1 MFIIL
6 IGDFMYKY
14 NLFIIN
20 NNAYKIFK
28 NNSNYLYNILN
39 LLYHM
44 KKTDMIYGIS
54 LYKDICD
61 KFSVKLLNNY
71 ITERFLTKNINNKLL
86 LKNNRE
92 KTYLRINYSNVFIES
107 NVLLPQIL
115 KIFNIYN
122 RKIFVIDFNNKKFF
136 WLNDAIKK
144 L

>member
-1 MFIIL
+1 
-6 IGDFMYKY
+6 MYKY

-28 NNSNYLYNILN
+28 NNADYLYNILN
-39 LLYHM
+39 LLYHI
-44 KKTDMIYGIS
+44 KKTDMIFGIC

-61 KFSVKLLNNY
+61 KFSVKLFNNY
-71 ITERFLTKNINNKLL
+71 ITERFLIKKINNKIL
-86 LKNNRE
+86 LKNNKE
-92 KTYLRINYSNVFIES
+92 KTYLKIKYSNVFIES

-122 RKIFVIDFNNKKFF
+122 RKIFVVDFNNTKFF

-144 L
+144 I